1 MSKPKAPTESPTA
14 PKTVA
19 IAVEEQADGTTPRVT
34 ASGRGHLAEK
44 ILEVAFAAGV
54 KVRTDAD
61 LVEVLNAVDVD
72 SEIPTEAFAAVAEI
86 LTYVYRANAQTPPD
100 FAWSS
105 SPSPGSAP

>member
-1 MSKPKAPTESPTA
+1 MTGDI

-19 IAVEEQADGTTPRVT
+19 IAVAEQADGATPKVT

-61 LVEVLNAVDVD
+61 LVQILEAIEVD

-86 LTYVYRANAQTPPD
+86 LTYVYRANGETPPEFTWD
-100 FAWSS
+100 KNTWDKKQ
-105 SPSPGSAP
+105 

>member
-1 MSKPKAPTESPTA
+1 MSAEP

-19 IAVEEQADGTTPRVT
+19 VAVEEQADGQAPKVT

-61 LVEVLNAVDVD
+61 LVAVLEAVDVD
-72 SEIPTEAFAAVAEI
+72 SEIPTEAFVAVAEI
-86 LTYVYRANAQTPPD
+86 LTYVYRANAETPPEFD
-100 FAWSS
+100 WSK
-105 SPSPGSAP
+105 P

>member
-1 MSKPKAPTESPTA
+1 MTA
-14 PKTVA
+14 EPPKTVA
-19 IAVEEQADGTTPRVT
+19 VAVEEQADGSTPKIT

-61 LVEVLNAVDVD
+61 LVQVLEAIEVD
-72 SEIPTEAFAAVAEI
+72 SEIPTEAYVAVAEI

-100 FAWSS
+100 LKWST
-105 SPSPGSAP
+105 P

>member
-1 MSKPKAPTESPTA
+1 MTGDT

-19 IAVEEQADGTTPRVT
+19 IAVEEQADGATPKVT

-61 LVEVLNAVDVD
+61 LVQILDAIEVD

-86 LTYVYRANAQTPPD
+86 LTYVYRANSETPPD
-100 FAWSS
+100 FTWNDVTWDKTQ
-105 SPSPGSAP
+105 

>member
-1 MSKPKAPTESPTA
+1 MTGEP

-19 IAVEEQADGTTPRVT
+19 IAVEEQTDGTAPKIT

-61 LVEVLNAVDVD
+61 LVQILEAVEVD
-72 SEIPTEAFAAVAEI
+72 SEIPTEAFVAVTEI
-86 LTYVYRANAQTPPD
+86 LTYVYRVNQEALPD
-100 FAWSS
+100 FIWSKT
-105 SPSPGSAP
+105 

>member
-1 MSKPKAPTESPTA
+1 MTGDI

-19 IAVEEQADGTTPRVT
+19 IAVEEQADGAPPKVT

-54 KVRTDAD
+54 KVRADAD
-61 LVEVLNAVDVD
+61 LVQILEAIEVD

-86 LTYVYRANAQTPPD
+86 LTYVYRANGETPPAFTWD
-100 FAWSS
+100 KKQ
-105 SPSPGSAP
+105 

>member
-1 MSKPKAPTESPTA
+1 MTGEP

-19 IAVEEQADGTTPRVT
+19 IAVEEQTDGSTPKIT

-61 LVEVLNAVDVD
+61 LVQILEAIEVD
-72 SEIPTEAFAAVAEI
+72 SEIPTEAFVAVTEI
-86 LTYVYRANAQTPPD
+86 LTYVYRANQDWTNQDVPPD
-100 FAWSS
+100 FSWSKT
-105 SPSPGSAP
+105 